1 MRLTLL
7 SHHFKYQFATI
18 SELLSTIHY
27 WKWYKTVGN
36 QVPHRGLDV
45 YVMKIESMAVEM
57 F

>member
-1 MRLTLL
+1 MRLTLF

-45 YVMKIESMAVEM
+45 YVTKIEFMAVEM